1 MGCGLRVAGGRTRS
15 THKLQWVL
23 GFTLI
28 ELTLV
33 IVTLAIVLLAAT
45 PRLQQTA
52 QRLRAEQAA
61 TELAQLMRMAHEQ
74 AVASGEETVWTW
86 DAASHRARVE
96 RVSEEQNDA
105 SKSAASP
112 TPMLIMQSAPVPEG
126 IAIDV
131 TRTEEPLDCWCVHF
145 FPEGTSENVT
155 LTVRLSEH
163 TFTATVDEA
172 TSQVNFASRNS
183 TYEK

>member
-1 MGCGLRVAGGRTRS
+1 MGCGLRVTDCRTRS
-15 THKLQWVL
+15 SRNPQWVL

-96 RVSEEQNDA
+96 RVSEEQSDA
-105 SKSAASP
+105 SKSAAPP
-112 TPMLIMQSAPVPEG
+112 TSTVITQSAPVPEG
-126 IAIDV
+126 IAINV

-145 FPEGTSENVT
+145 FPEGTSEKAT

-172 TSQVNFASRNS
+172 TSQILLSSGAAPR
-183 TYEK
+183 